1 MEPIGNVKGVGKKT
15 EEILNNNGIYTGSDM
30 LFNYTKKYYSF
41 KEDNLLFAVD
51 KTDVTTVGIVATL
64 PIVVDIEFFKSLQF
78 KLLVDHELYKVIA
91 FRREF

>member
-15 EEILNNNGIYTGSDM
+15 EEILNNNGIYTVSDM
-30 LFNYTKKYYSF
+30 LFNYPKKYDSF

-64 PIVVDIEFFKSLQF
+64 PIVVDHRGSLKSLQF

-91 FRREF
+91 F